1 MLEIPRTPYD
11 RYNRVNFSQPYDPM
25 QLFPNVDRLDYK
37 AAPIIM
43 ITALII
49 E

>member
-11 RYNRVNFSQPYDPM
+11 RYNQVNFSQPYDQM